1 MLAEVLCAGGGSR
14 SLINTGLGA
23 KTAFP
28 NGIRGGVYQNAGV
41 LTSFYSFFFSF
52 LSFLVS
58 SSSSPPG
65 LMVCLARRGAELDL
79 KQSTRPGQG
88 SRDLMLFDFYGVKT
102 R

>member
-41 LTSFYSFFFSF
+41 LTSLFILFLLPLFPCFFFF
-52 LSFLVS
+52 IS
-58 SSSSPPG
+58 SRLDG
-65 LMVCLARRGAELDL
+65 LLGTERCRAGFEAKYETWAR
-79 KQSTRPGQG
+79 Q
-88 SRDLMLFDFYGVKT
+88 
-102 R
+102 